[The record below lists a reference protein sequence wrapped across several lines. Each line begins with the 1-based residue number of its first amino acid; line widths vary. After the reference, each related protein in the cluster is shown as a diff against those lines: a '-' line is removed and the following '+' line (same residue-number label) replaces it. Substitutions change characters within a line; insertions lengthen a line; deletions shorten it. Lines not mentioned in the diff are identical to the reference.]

1 MEKKSQHVVS
11 NINGGWDVKRAGSD
25 KASKHFKNQDEAI
38 EWGKQVAQNQ
48 KTELYIHGKDG
59 KIREKNSYGKDPFPP
74 KG

>member
-11 NINGGWDVKRAGSD
+11 NTKGGWDVKRAGAD
-25 KASKHFKNQDEAI
+25 KASKHFDNQAEAI

-59 KIREKNSYGKDPFPP
+59 RIREKNSYGKDPFPP

>member
-1 MEKKSQHVVS
+1 MVV
-11 NINGGWDVKRAGSD
+11 IR
-25 KASKHFKNQDEAI
+25 KHFDNQAEAI